1 MPDTIWR
8 VQFLFLRIQQYFTY
22 SGFLGRWVWNRGRN
36 CKIKNGVSNM
46 AAKILIFCKLN
57 SIFPIGVFR
66 GAESE
71 SEFKIAKFK
80 MAYPIWGPKFQ
91 FSQIKPSFGY
101 RVFLRHWAQIRGKI
115 EKIQNGV
122 FKIVAK
128 ILIFRKS
135 DTVSSIGVL
144 RYAEFESEVKIAKFM
159 IAETIWQP
167 KF

>member
-1 MPDTIWR
+1 
-8 VQFLFLRIQQYFTY
+8 
-22 SGFLGRWVWNRGRN
+22 
-36 CKIKNGVSNM
+36 M
-46 AAKILIFCKLN
+46 AAKILVFRKSNSILPIGVFWGAEFESEVKIAKFKMAVKILIFCKSN
-57 SIFPIGVFR
+57 SILPIGVFL